1 MDINWNGLPSYTV
14 CVVEGVA
21 LKYVQN
27 ASCYLKKKE
36 VKQGLVKESK
46 EEERE
51 RERKREQE
59 LQ

>member
-1 MDINWNGLPSYTV
+1 
-14 CVVEGVA
+14 VVEGVA